1 MRISIPSVIF
11 FLGIN
16 LTGIKDTYDNWCKG
30 IFRGNWHVCLWT
42 GQRTGKAL
50 LFLGV
55 TVGVSL
61 EDIGMHVNGEDP
73 SSVRAG
79 TIQLSVAPNRTKRD
93 RKDNFFSHPC
103 SWNWDTL
110 LLAWDIRTPGFP
122 AFRFW
127 DLNQRSP
134 VSQAFSLS
142 LKITLSASIILRLF
156 DFNWIMLPIS

>member
-1 MRISIPSVIF
+1 M
-11 FLGIN
+11 
-16 LTGIKDTYDNWCKG
+16 
-30 IFRGNWHVCLWT
+30 CLWT

-93 RKDNFFSHPC
+93 RKDNFFSRPC

-122 AFRFW
+122 PL
-127 DLNQRSP
+127 DSE
-134 VSQAFSLS
+134 
-142 LKITLSASIILRLF
+142 T
-156 DFNWIMLPIS
+156 